1 MYNPKIKNFPAS
13 APPAL
18 PHSQHRTS
26 PSPPHAS
33 LITFIDAKTK
43 MNSSNKVTEL
53 LRHS

>member
-1 MYNPKIKNFPAS
+1 MYNLKIKNFPAS

-18 PHSQHRTS
+18 PHSQHHTS

-43 MNSSNKVTEL
+43 MNSKQQ
-53 LRHS
+53 